1 MAELM
6 ARDGTWSFDG
16 DRVWIVPGRDRGVH
30 RLRQDLGETSV
41 PLEALAGIAYEPARK
56 GGRLRLRL
64 RDGADPLLYV
74 TGGGLPDDAN
84 PYQVA
89 VDPDRTGVAEYFAD
103 EVRQA
108 MLLDQVATGPTDRY
122 LLPGP
127 AVPLSAAGVDGVA
140 TFDGEHVHIDWRW
153 TTSESKKHAGA
164 RDFALADLAGV
175 DWRPASGLESGYL
188 RFRPKGVTAK
198 LKPEHDPNAIEL
210 WGFKKESGRTA
221 LLAAAVAAR
230 LPHPSGGAAPGA
242 VAGPEAGAVA
252 GPPAAPALEKAADA
266 GGTGAGSGGDGADVL
281 LRRLRELGELHRDGI
296 LTAEEFSA
304 AKAAVLKDF
313 HGTG

>member
-6 ARDGTWSFDG
+6 VRDGTWSFDG
-16 DRVWIVPGRDRGVH
+16 DHVRIVPGQERGVH
-30 RLRQDLGETSV
+30 RLRQDLGEISV
-41 PLEALAGIAYEPARK
+41 PLTALAGIAYEPARK

-84 PYQVA
+84 PYQVT

-108 MLLDQVATGPTDRY
+108 LLLDQVATGPTDRY

-127 AVPLSAAGVDGVA
+127 CVPLSAAGVDGVA
-140 TFDGEHVHIDWRW
+140 TFDGEHVHIEWRW

-164 RDFALADLAGV
+164 RDFALADLDGV
-175 DWRPASGLESGYL
+175 DWRPAAGLESGYL
-188 RFRPKGVTAK
+188 RFRPKGLTAR

-230 LPHPSGGAAPGA
+230 LPHPAAPPA
-242 VAGPEAGAVA
+242 PAAGAVT
-252 GPPAAPALEKAADA
+252 GPATAPALEKAA
-266 GGTGAGSGGDGADVL
+266 GTGTGSGGEGADVL

-296 LTAEEFSA
+296 LTAEEFTA

-313 HGTG
+313 HGAG

>member
-6 ARDGTWSFDG
+6 VRDGTWSFDG
-16 DRVWIVPGRDRGVH
+16 DRVWIVPGQERGVH
-30 RLRQDLGETSV
+30 RLRQDLGEISV

-64 RDGADPLLYV
+64 RDGADPLLHV

-84 PYQVA
+84 PYQVS

-103 EVRQA
+103 EVRQSL
-108 MLLDQVATGPTDRY
+108 LLDQVVTGPTDRY

-140 TFDGEHVHIDWRW
+140 TFDGERVHIDWRW

-164 RDFALADLAGV
+164 RDFALTDLAGV

-230 LPHPSGGAAPGA
+230 LPHPSGGAAPTE
-242 VAGPEAGAVA
+242 AGPVA
-252 GPPAAPALEKAADA
+252 AAQPAPALNAAADPA
-266 GGTGAGSGGDGADVL
+266 SQSGGQDADVL

-296 LTAEEFSA
+296 LTAEEFA
-304 AKAAVLKDF
+304 EAKAAVLKSF
-313 HGTG
+313 HGAG

>member
-6 ARDGTWSFDG
+6 VRDGTWSFDG
-16 DRVWIVPGRDRGVH
+16 DRVWIVPGQERSVH

-74 TGGGLPDDAN
+74 TGGGLPDDAS

-103 EVRQA
+103 AVRQSL
-108 MLLDQVATGPTDRY
+108 LLDQVMTGPTDRY

-140 TFDGEHVHIDWRW
+140 TFDGEQVHIDWRW
-153 TTSESKKHAGA
+153 TTSESKKHGGA

-188 RFRPKGVTAK
+188 RFRPKGVVTK

-230 LPHPSGGAAPGA
+230 LPHPS
-242 VAGPEAGAVA
+242 AGPAPSAGAVA
-252 GPPAAPALEKAADA
+252 GTTDAPALKAAA
-266 GGTGAGSGGDGADVL
+266 RTGGGSGEEGADVL
-281 LRRLRELGELHRDGI
+281 LRRLRELGELHREGI
-296 LTAEEFSA
+296 LTAEEFA
-304 AKAAVLKDF
+304 TAKAAVLKDF
-313 HGTG
+313 HGAG

>member
-6 ARDGTWSFDG
+6 VRDGTWSFDG
-16 DRVWIVPGRDRGVH
+16 DRVWIVPGQERSVH

-64 RDGADPLLYV
+64 RDGADPLLHV
-74 TGGGLPDDAN
+74 TGGSLPDDAN
-84 PYQVA
+84 PYQVS

-103 EVRQA
+103 EVRQSL
-108 MLLDQVATGPTDRY
+108 LLDQVVTGPTDRY

-140 TFDGEHVHIDWRW
+140 TFDGERVRIDWRW

-230 LPHPSGGAAPGA
+230 LPHPSGGSAPTAAA
-242 VAGPEAGAVA
+242 SVA
-252 GPPAAPALEKAADA
+252 AAQPVPSLKAAADPGPQ
-266 GGTGAGSGGDGADVL
+266 GGGQDADVL

-296 LTAEEFSA
+296 LTAEEFAA
-304 AKAAVLKDF
+304 AKAAVLKNF
-313 HGTG
+313 HGAG

>member
-6 ARDGTWSFDG
+6 VRDGTWSFDG
-16 DRVWIVPGRDRGVH
+16 DQVRIVPGQERGVH
-30 RLRQDLGETSV
+30 RLRQDLGEISV
-41 PLEALAGIAYEPARK
+41 PLTALAGIAYEPARK

-84 PYQVA
+84 PYQVT

-108 MLLDQVATGPTDRY
+108 LLLDQVATGPTDRY

-127 AVPLSAAGVDGVA
+127 SVPLSAAGVDGVA
-140 TFDGEHVHIDWRW
+140 TFDGEHVHIEWRW

-164 RDFALADLAGV
+164 RDFALADLDGV
-175 DWRPASGLESGYL
+175 DWHPAGGLEPGYL
-188 RFRPKGVTAK
+188 RFRPKGLNVR

-230 LPHPSGGAAPGA
+230 LPHPAAPA
-242 VAGPEAGAVA
+242 APVAGPE
-252 GPPAAPALEKAADA
+252 AAPALEKKAAPPGD
-266 GGTGAGSGGDGADVL
+266 GSGGEGADVL

-296 LTAEEFSA
+296 LTAEEFTA

-313 HGTG
+313 HGAG

>member
-6 ARDGTWSFDG
+6 VRDGTWSFDG
-16 DRVWIVPGRDRGVH
+16 DRVWIVPGQERGVH

-74 TGGGLPDDAN
+74 TGGSLPDDAN
-84 PYQVA
+84 PYQVS

-103 EVRQA
+103 EVRQSL
-108 MLLDQVATGPTDRY
+108 LLDQVVTGPTDRY

-140 TFDGEHVHIDWRW
+140 TFDGEQVHIDWRW
-153 TTSESKKHAGA
+153 STSESKKHAGA

-230 LPHPSGGAAPGA
+230 LPHPSGGSAPRAAAP
-242 VAGPEAGAVA
+242 VASAQP
-252 GPPAAPALEKAADA
+252 APALEAAA
-266 GGTGAGSGGDGADVL
+266 ERGSQGGGQDPDVL

-296 LTAEEFSA
+296 LTAEEFAA
-304 AKAAVLKDF
+304 AKAAVLKGF
-313 HGTG
+313 HGAG

>member
-6 ARDGTWSFDG
+6 VRDGTWSFDG
-16 DRVWIVPGRDRGVH
+16 DRVWIVPGQERGVH

-64 RDGADPLLYV
+64 RDGADPLLHV
-74 TGGGLPDDAN
+74 TGGSLPDDAN
-84 PYQVA
+84 PYQVS

-103 EVRQA
+103 EVRQSL
-108 MLLDQVATGPTDRY
+108 LLDQVVTGPTDRY

-140 TFDGEHVHIDWRW
+140 TFDGERVRIDWRW

-230 LPHPSGGAAPGA
+230 LPHPSGGSAPTA
-242 VAGPEAGAVA
+242 AGPVA
-252 GPPAAPALEKAADA
+252 AAQPAPALKAAAPAPQ
-266 GGTGAGSGGDGADVL
+266 SGGQDADVL

-296 LTAEEFSA
+296 LTAEEFA
-304 AKAAVLKDF
+304 TAKAAVLKGF
-313 HGTG
+313 HGAG